1 MFVVAEEQDFTCS
14 FKSAIIFSKAQ
25 IIQHTHT
32 HEISEYGHNHYSV
45 YPQRMSVM
53 VTRVYDNNSK
63 KKLFP
68 VRPERLLR
76 RRKSRKQKHWP

>member
-1 MFVVAEEQDFTCS
+1 MFVVAEEQDLTCS

-32 HEISEYGHNHYSV
+32 RNFRIWTQSLFSVSTKNVGNGHTCIR
-45 YPQRMSVM
+45 QQL
-53 VTRVYDNNSK
+53 SK